1 MSLSKEGGG
10 AIGCSSKVV
19 ALHCSLGVV
28 TTCETVGVGKLYGGA
43 GGGGLGSKGKLRMT
57 STHWQFLFA

>member
-1 MSLSKEGGG
+1 MRLSKEGGG

-19 ALHCSLGVV
+19 ALQCSLGVV

-43 GGGGLGSKGKLRMT
+43 GWGGGWVVK
-57 STHWQFLFA
+57 AN